1 MGARAIG
8 GSSEHSKDAVY
19 HVPHS
24 FASRIPTMPLP
35 TVEKE
40 TGPSPI
46 WSVIWLHGLG
56 ADGNDF
62 APIVPELVD
71 ASWPAVRFVFPHAP
85 VRPVTVN
92 NNAPMRAWYDIKG
105 LAIAD
110 KQDAEGIR
118 DSIEEVEALIA
129 QEGARGV
136 PASRIILAGFSQG
149 GAMALSAGLRHR
161 ETLAGLLIL
170 SAYLPL
176 HETIEAER
184 SGANHTTPI
193 FWGHGTADPIVPVVL
208 GEQSRQALETL
219 GHHIDWHTYPMAH
232 QVSLP
237 EIADVR
243 AWLTER
249 FANA

>member
-1 MGARAIG
+1 
-8 GSSEHSKDAVY
+8 
-19 HVPHS
+19 
-24 FASRIPTMPLP
+24 MPLP

-40 TGPSPI
+40 TRPSPS

-71 ASWPAVRFVFPHAP
+71 AAWPGVRFVFPHAP

-92 NNAPMRAWYDIKG
+92 NGMPMRAWYDIKG

-118 DSIEEVEALIA
+118 GSIDDVEALIA
-129 QEGARGV
+129 RENERGM
-136 PASRIILAGFSQG
+136 PTSRIVLAGFSQG

-161 ETLAGLLIL
+161 EALAGILVL

-176 HETIEAER
+176 HDTIEAER
-184 SGANHTTPI
+184 SGANHATPI
-193 FWGHGTADPIVPVVL
+193 FWGHGTADPIVPMTL
-208 GEQSRQALETL
+208 GEHSRQALEAL
-219 GHHIDWHTYPMAH
+219 GHRVEWHTYPMAH

-237 EIADVR
+237 EIGDIR
-243 AWLTER
+243 TWLSER
-249 FANA
+249 FADA

>member
-1 MGARAIG
+1 
-8 GSSEHSKDAVY
+8 
-19 HVPHS
+19 
-24 FASRIPTMPLP
+24 MPLP

-40 TGPSPI
+40 TKPSPT

-71 ASWPAVRFVFPHAP
+71 ATWPGVRFVFPHAP

-92 NNAPMRAWYDIKG
+92 NHAPMRAWYDIKG

-129 QEGARGV
+129 QEATRGV

-184 SGANHTTPI
+184 SGANHATPI

-208 GEQSRQALETL
+208 GEQSRQALEDL
-219 GHHIDWHTYPMAH
+219 GHHIDWHTYSMAH

-249 FANA
+249 FASA

>member
-1 MGARAIG
+1 MA
-8 GSSEHSKDAVY
+8 
-19 HVPHS
+19 
-24 FASRIPTMPLP
+24 LP
-35 TVEKE
+35 TVEHE
-40 TGPSPI
+40 TQPQPT

-71 ASWPAVRFVFPHAP
+71 ASWPGVRFVFPHAP

-92 NNAPMRAWYDIKG
+92 NGVPMRAWYDIKG

-118 DSIEEVEALIA
+118 ASIDEVEILIA
-129 QEGARGV
+129 RELERGV
-136 PASRIILAGFSQG
+136 PAERIILAGFSQG

-161 ETLAGLLIL
+161 QALGGLLIL

-176 HETIEAER
+176 HDTIEAER
-184 SGANHTTPI
+184 SGANHATPI
-193 FWGHGTADPIVPVVL
+193 FWGHGSADPIVPMAL
-208 GEQSRQALETL
+208 GEQSRQALEML
-219 GHHIDWHTYPMAH
+219 GHRIDWHSYPMAH

-237 EIADVR
+237 EIADIR
-243 AWLTER
+243 AWMTER
-249 FANA
+249 FTGV

>member
-1 MGARAIG
+1 M
-8 GSSEHSKDAVY
+8 
-19 HVPHS
+19 
-24 FASRIPTMPLP
+24 LP
-35 TVEKE
+35 TVEQE
-40 TGPSPI
+40 TRPSPA

-71 ASWPAVRFVFPHAP
+71 PAWPAIRFVFPHAP

-92 NNAPMRAWYDIKG
+92 NGVPMRAWYDIKG
-105 LAIAD
+105 LSIAD

-118 DSIEEVEALIA
+118 ASIDEVEALIA
-129 QEGARGV
+129 REVERGV
-136 PASRIILAGFSQG
+136 PASRIVLAGFSQG

-161 ETLAGLLIL
+161 EGLAGLLIL

-176 HETIEAER
+176 HDTIEAER
-184 SGANHTTPI
+184 SGANHATPI
-193 FWGHGTADPIVPVVL
+193 FWGHGSADPVVPMAL
-208 GEQSRQALETL
+208 GEHSRQALELL
-219 GHHIDWHTYPMAH
+219 GHRVDWHSYPMAH

-237 EIADVR
+237 EIGDIR
-243 AWLTER
+243 AWLSER